1 MKHGIWIENLSIKNC
16 IWKTLLKCAF
26 LPTLASSYDTHR
38 RTIVLR
44 FNWFCIEIS
53 QYNYIYV
60 AIFIAVI
67 CSGIVG
73 SGRIY
78 WDYLLF
84 IWTSHS
90 WPETNW
96 EADCR
101 EKKSHKSPVIILP
114 SRVKRWLLEPIISI
128 LSQFYERLNWEQI
141 LWVAHPVPSKKGK
154 PLNLLQQNPFISR

>member
-1 MKHGIWIENLSIKNC
+1 MYNVYS
-16 IWKTLLKCAF
+16 WKTLLSLF

-78 WDYLLF
+78 
-84 IWTSHS
+84 
-90 WPETNW
+90 
-96 EADCR
+96 
-101 EKKSHKSPVIILP
+101 
-114 SRVKRWLLEPIISI
+114 
-128 LSQFYERLNWEQI
+128 
-141 LWVAHPVPSKKGK
+141 
-154 PLNLLQQNPFISR
+154 